1 VVVAL
6 LITACETSTDVRSTG
21 AATVPAFSTP
31 PDTKV
36 SSTTTA
42 PPASDPTGTTDTT
55 TSEAPST
62 SAPEPT
68 VPNLSWRSCRSSL
81 ECATLEAPLD
91 WSNPSAGTIKLPLIR
106 TLATLPEQRIGSMLV
121 NPGGPGFGG
130 AYLVEGATGIFS
142 QSILEH
148 FDVVTWD
155 PRGTGGSQPAVD
167 CIDTYDEYFGLD
179 VTPNDAAAQQALED
193 AAKKFDA
200 ACDQKNGSLLA
211 HISTQDTARDMD
223 LIRRA
228 LGEDK
233 ISYFG
238 FSYGSELGSVWATMF
253 PGTVRAA
260 VLDGAA
266 DPNADA
272 MQGAIDQASGF
283 EIALNAF
290 LEDCKGKCAFAQ
302 GGDPGAAFDKILADI
317 DANAYPTD
325 QGRPPLNSGIAYS
338 GVIDALYSQSLWLE
352 LDDALNQA
360 RQGNGSGLLAL
371 YDDYYQRRGDGSYG
385 NELEAFLA
393 ISCLDDR
400 GPATVADVDSYNA
413 QIEAVAPRIAPGF
426 EHGYSCVYWPVP
438 SVAPLLV
445 TGKGAGTIVVIGT
458 TNDPAT
464 PYTSSLNMAK
474 TLEGGRFIK
483 VVGNGHTGYSK
494 SPCAQDLVDKYLI
507 DLQAPPPDATCD

>member
-1 VVVAL
+1 
-6 LITACETSTDVRSTG
+6 
-21 AATVPAFSTP
+21 
-31 PDTKV
+31 
-36 SSTTTA
+36 
-42 PPASDPTGTTDTT
+42 
-55 TSEAPST
+55 
-62 SAPEPT
+62 
-68 VPNLSWRSCRSSL
+68 
-81 ECATLEAPLD
+81 
-91 WSNPSAGTIKLPLIR
+91 
-106 TLATLPEQRIGSMLV
+106 
-121 NPGGPGFGG
+121 
-130 AYLVEGATGIFS
+130 
-142 QSILEH
+142 
-148 FDVVTWD
+148 
-155 PRGTGGSQPAVD
+155 
-167 CIDTYDEYFGLD
+167 
-179 VTPNDAAAQQALED
+179 
-193 AAKKFDA
+193 
-200 ACDQKNGSLLA
+200 
-211 HISTQDTARDMD
+211 
-223 LIRRA
+223 
-228 LGEDK
+228 
-233 ISYFG
+233 
-238 FSYGSELGSVWATMF
+238 
-253 PGTVRAA
+253 
-260 VLDGAA
+260 
-266 DPNADA
+266 